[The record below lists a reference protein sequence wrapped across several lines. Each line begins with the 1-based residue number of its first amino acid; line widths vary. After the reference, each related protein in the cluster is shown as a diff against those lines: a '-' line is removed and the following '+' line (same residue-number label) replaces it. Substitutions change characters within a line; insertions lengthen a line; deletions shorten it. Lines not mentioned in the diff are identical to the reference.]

1 MNNQLVPG
9 DIVTMHGSLFG
20 STYSLKWYLSKEC
33 QLSISKCSSVYVKR
47 GELAIVTSVINDF
60 SVMIVGPRGYGWANV
75 YYLTKR
81 S

>member
-1 MNNQLVPG
+1 MLETLVPG
-9 DIVTMHGSLFG
+9 DLVTMHGSLFNCV
-20 STYSLKWYLSKEC
+20 YSLKWYLSEEW
-33 QLSISKCSSVYVKR
+33 QLSISKHSSVYVQR

-60 SVMIVGPRGYGWANV
+60 SVMIVGQRGYGWANV